1 MATIDLCSVADV
13 KAELEI
19 TNDTTRDTLIGN
31 VITSISRTISTMFER
46 EFRTETS
53 GSTTRHFQ
61 VTDGDYVINL
71 APYDLSDS
79 TNLTVTLHPGTASQ
93 YSLIANTEF
102 LVQPTEKVWTYQTI
116 RVSPWVA
123 QMHVGDT
130 PRRFG
135 VTLVDVTS
143 ASWGFAS
150 VPEDVKRAAIISVA
164 ANIDRRLDAFNM
176 SHHDLLDG
184 NAGIGAQR
192 SPAYSIPTSAL
203 VLLNPYRRF
212 VGAA

>member
-1 MATIDLCSVADV
+1 MAAIDLCTVADV

-19 TNDTTRDTLIGN
+19 TSDTTRDTLIGN
-31 VITSISRTISTMFER
+31 VITGISRTIHTMFER

-53 GSTTRHFQ
+53 GSATRRFQ
-61 VTDGDYVINL
+61 VMDGQYVINL
-71 APYDLSDS
+71 APYDLNAS
-79 TNLTVTLHPGTASQ
+79 TGLTVTLHPGTASE
-93 YSLIANTEF
+93 YALIPDTEY
-102 LVQPTEKVWTYQTI
+102 LLQPAEKVWTYTTI

-135 VTLVDVTS
+135 VTLVDITS
-143 ASWGFAS
+143 SSWGFAS

-164 ANIDRRLDAFNM
+164 ANIDRRLDAFAMHGN
-176 SHHDLLDG
+176 DLLDPS
-184 NAGIGAQR
+184 AGIGAQR
-192 SPAYSIPTSAL
+192 PPAYSIPTSAL